1 MGTDN
6 TALVSVRVLENDVA
20 LTKTVDNP
28 TPPLGGLVTYT
39 IRATNHGPDTAEV
52 LDVYDVVT
60 QGSRAFVSATAT
72 RGIVTPEA
80 PPPAFL
86 PGATAPARLWT
97 LGTLP
102 VGATETLTL
111 VERVTSLG
119 PLANTAA
126 TDAGLHVD
134 PSLANNVASATVEV
148 QPVADIAVT
157 KRVSPATTQVGETVT
172 FTVTATNR
180 GPNDATGV
188 QISDGLP
195 AGLTLLAAT
204 PSQGAYDPAT
214 GAWAVGALA
223 TGAAATLDLAARVDQ
238 AGELT
243 NVATR
248 TAADQFDP
256 DPSNNAGGATLTSLP
271 SADIQVRKTV
281 TNPVPNVNDDVTFT
295 LTVTNA
301 GPTAASGV
309 QVTDRLPGGLTLVS
323 ATPSQG
329 TYTIDTGIWDI
340 GALPDGGRVTLDLVA
355 TVTQAGVLH
364 NLATKTAQGEDDPV
378 SLNNAAGVILN
389 GQEADIQ
396 VRKTVDRTVP
406 VVGEIVT
413 YTVTVTN
420 HGPSAATGVQ
430 VTDRLPAGLT
440 FVDATPSQGTYHPGT
455 GVWDSGRAGQGRGRR
470 HSLLDAGGAGRD
482 DRHAGEY
489 RDAHPGRAA
498 GSQPGQRPRPCH
510 HPRSGGRR
518 SHDYQDR
525 SRRAGGARGPG
536 ALHPGGHQSGP
547 QCRDR
552 RPGGGPGAPR
562 DHRDD
567 LDLYR
572 LAGITV
578 PRGRNR
584 GD

>member
-1 MGTDN
+1 M
-6 TALVSVRVLENDVA
+6 
-20 LTKTVDNP
+20 
-28 TPPLGGLVTYT
+28 
-39 IRATNHGPDTAEV
+39 
-52 LDVYDVVT
+52 
-60 QGSRAFVSATAT
+60 
-72 RGIVTPEA
+72 
-80 PPPAFL
+80 
-86 PGATAPARLWT
+86 
-97 LGTLP
+97 
-102 VGATETLTL
+102 
-111 VERVTSLG
+111 
-119 PLANTAA
+119 
-126 TDAGLHVD
+126 
-134 PSLANNVASATVEV
+134 
-148 QPVADIAVT
+148 
-157 KRVSPATTQVGETVT
+157 
-172 FTVTATNR
+172 
-180 GPNDATGV
+180 
-188 QISDGLP
+188 
-195 AGLTLLAAT
+195 
-204 PSQGAYDPAT
+204 
-214 GAWAVGALA
+214 
-223 TGAAATLDLAARVDQ
+223 
-238 AGELT
+238 
-243 NVATR
+243 ATR

-329 TYTIDTGIWDI
+329 TYTVDTGVWDI

-396 VRKTVDRTVP
+396 VRKTVDQTVP
-406 VVGEIVT
+406 AVGELVT

-440 FVDATPSQGTYHPGT
+440 FVAATPSQGTYHAGT
-455 GVWDSGRAGQGRGRR
+455 GVWDLGALASA
-470 HSLLDAGGAGRD
+470 GAG
-482 DRHAGEY
+482 AT
-489 RDAHPGRAA
+489 AFLTLAA
-498 GSQPGQRPRPCH
+498 RVETTGTLENTATRTQGAQPDPNPANDHDSVIIIGQVVADLTITKTDH
-510 HPRSGGRR
+510 VM
-518 SHDYQDR
+518 QD
-525 SRRAGGARGPG
+525 GARGPA
-536 ALHPGGHQSGP
+536 ALHPGGHQSWP

-562 DHRDD
+562 AHRDD

>member
-1 MGTDN
+1 MAPCPPPQFLPSRGTYDTATGVWSIGTLRPNEQVFMRIVARDFALGTQTNTARVRGNEADVGTDN
-6 TALVSVRVLENDVA
+6 TASVSVRVLENDVA
-20 LTKTVDNP
+20 LTKTVDTP

-39 IRATNHGPDTAEV
+39 IRVTNHGPDTAEV

-72 RGIVTPEA
+72 QGTVTPEA
-80 PPPAFL
+80 PPPALL

-97 LGTLP
+97 LATLP

-157 KRVSPATTQVGETVT
+157 KRVSPATPQVGETVT

-204 PSQGAYDPAT
+204 PSQGTYDPAT
-214 GAWAVGALA
+214 AVWAVGALA
-223 TGAAATLDLAARVDQ
+223 TGTAATLDLAARVDQ

-281 TNPVPNVNDDVTFT
+281 TNPVPHVDDDVTFT

-329 TYTIDTGIWDI
+329 TYTVDTGVWDI
-340 GALPDGGRVTLDLVA
+340 GALPDGDRVTLDLVA

-364 NLATKTAQGEDDPV
+364 NLAIKTAQGEDDPV
-378 SLNNAAGVILN
+378 RLNNAAGVILN

-396 VRKTVDRTVP
+396 VRKTVDR
-406 VVGEIVT
+406 
-413 YTVTVTN
+413 
-420 HGPSAATGVQ
+420 
-430 VTDRLPAGLT
+430 
-440 FVDATPSQGTYHPGT
+440 
-455 GVWDSGRAGQGRGRR
+455 
-470 HSLLDAGGAGRD
+470 
-482 DRHAGEY
+482 
-489 RDAHPGRAA
+489 
-498 GSQPGQRPRPCH
+498 
-510 HPRSGGRR
+510 
-518 SHDYQDR
+518 
-525 SRRAGGARGPG
+525 SR
-536 ALHPGGHQSGP
+536 
-547 QCRDR
+547 
-552 RPGGGPGAPR
+552 
-562 DHRDD
+562 
-567 LDLYR
+567 
-572 LAGITV
+572 
-578 PRGRNR
+578 PRGRGAR
-584 GD
+584 HLYRDRHE